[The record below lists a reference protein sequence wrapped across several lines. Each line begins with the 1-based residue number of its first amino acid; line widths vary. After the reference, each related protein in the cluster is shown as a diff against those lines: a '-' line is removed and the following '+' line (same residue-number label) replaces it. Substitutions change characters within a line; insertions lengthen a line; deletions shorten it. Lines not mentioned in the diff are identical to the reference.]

1 MKPGKDRE
9 QRTAGVDACLGGSSA
24 LTEPRF
30 TVKERIVKDDGRYLV
45 FYWFG
50 ARVPGGEAR
59 NGRLDDGEGAKTPT
73 PEEGRA

>member
-1 MKPGKDRE
+1 M
-9 QRTAGVDACLGGSSA
+9 
-24 LTEPRF
+24 TEPRF